1 MILNKLNLF
10 VGNCDQLHN
19 ESSNEQ
25 EPIGLHG
32 LVVSMKTSSIEISPS
47 KLVPTTPSK
56 TT

>member
-32 LVVSMKTSSIEISPS
+32 LVVSMKTSSIEISP
-47 KLVPTTPSK
+47 L
-56 TT
+56 